1 MENNMILKLSNKQK
15 TSRNLKIEQNSQNQI
30 QTQLVESQRIN
41 LKEEQKQSPE
51 LILNSPI
58 NHKPPEPQPEIK
70 SNEKIYNDKYGV
82 PAIQNADEKINKI
95 EGTNIENNEVPNNK
109 ILENLWVYSIDVKC
123 PNCNT
128 FIRTNVEYNF
138 NCLTVFLF
146 IIMLIF
152 FPLMCCSLFCR
163 NNVGQTQCACHKD
176 YNGKFCYCC
185 HDAQHICPKCKK
197 ILGESYSCERL
208 CSCV

>member
-1 MENNMILKLSNKQK
+1 MILKLSNKQK
-15 TSRNLKIEQNSQNQI
+15 SSRNSIGEQKSQNQI

-41 LKEEQKQSPE
+41 LKEEQPQPPE
-51 LILNSPI
+51 LISNSPTNLI
-58 NHKPPEPQPEIK
+58 PPQSQPEIK
-70 SNEKIYNDKYGV
+70 SNDKIYNNKYGE
-82 PAIQNADEKINKI
+82 PAIQKVDVNINKI
-95 EGTNIENNEVPNNK
+95 EVSNIENNEVSK
-109 ILENLWVYSIDVKC
+109 DKMLENIWVYPIDVKC

-128 FIRTNVEYNF
+128 FIKTNVEYNF

-163 NNVGQTQCACHKD
+163 NNAGQTQCACHKD

-185 HDAQHICPKCKK
+185 HDAQHACPKCKK